1 MSFMFCFQKSTVDWH
16 SQLNLLME
24 PNMRNNDKE
33 PKPKTVEG
41 RRLVRILVGEGRR
54 EKEDS
59 LR

>member
-1 MSFMFCFQKSTVDWH
+1 MFCFKKA
-16 SQLNLLME
+16 LLIGIANLIYLME